1 MQNADG
7 PDIDR
12 MRKDN
17 IQLIES
23 KIMNVTVDVNSKY
36 QARAESYQRKS
47 HPPTERDQ
55 KSAND
60 DMRAIFNTGIEQ
72 GKAEA

>member
-1 MQNADG
+1 
-7 PDIDR
+7 
-12 MRKDN
+12 
-17 IQLIES
+17 
-23 KIMNVTVDVNSKY
+23 MNVTVDVNSKY